1 MSPELDA
8 ALLNLV
14 SFSYILLIPLFILLM
29 AKAINAFGGKKVEVS
44 GKIETTLKGAVAS
57 GDADNYYTTSAAGK
71 HADAAKD
78 NAKAAAD
85 NLKAA
90 EANERTEAARLERV
104 KLEKTA
110 PAQ

>member
-8 ALLNLV
+8 ALLTLV
-14 SFSYILLIPLFILLM
+14 NFSYILLIPLFILLM

-44 GKIETTLKGAVAS
+44 GKIETTLKGTVAS
-57 GDADNYYTTSAAGK
+57 GDADNIYTKLAAGK
-71 HADAAKD
+71 NTEAAEA

-90 EANERTEAARLERV
+90 EINERTEAARLERV